1 MKKYL
6 LPEGKYYK
14 ANLHCHSTYSDGK
27 LTPAEL
33 KELYMSEGYSILAI
47 TDHCLLIPHHD
58 ELSDENFVALNG
70 TELDVPQPGIDRIY
84 RKTCHICY
92 IALSPENKVTPFYHS
107 EKYVFGNMTGH
118 RDEVLRDGVDE
129 EYERDHTGECI
140 SYMMQKGRE
149 RGYFITYNHPTWS
162 LEDYSDY
169 INYSGMHA
177 IEMYNYLS
185 TIQGPDDINSRVYD
199 DILRSGKR
207 IYCIGGDDNHN
218 GRPRDHRRF
227 DSFGA
232 WTMICPEKLEY
243 TSVTDALTAGSFYA
257 SMGPEIKSL
266 YVEDGKVYIET
277 SPAESIVMMSNI
289 RRWGSVHREKGKRL
303 TRAEFKLP
311 LDASY
316 VRFTVIDKN
325 GKRADT
331 NAYFIDDII
340 SEK

>member
-1 MKKYL
+1 MKKHL

-33 KELYMSEGYSILAI
+33 KEMYMEHGYSILAY
-47 TDHCLLIPHHD
+47 TDHCLLIPHHE

-70 TELDVPQPGIDRIY
+70 TDLDVPEPGIDRIY

-92 IALSPENKVTPFYHS
+92 IALDPENKVTPFYHS
-107 EKYVFGNMTGH
+107 EKYVFGNMVNH
-118 RDEVLRDGVDE
+118 RDKVVRDGVDE

-140 SYMMQKGRE
+140 SYMMQRGRE

-169 INYSGMHA
+169 INFHGMHA
-177 IEMYNYLS
+177 MEMFNFLS
-185 TIQGPDDINSRVYD
+185 TIQGPEDVNSRVYD
-199 DILRSGKR
+199 DILRSGRR
-207 IYCIGGDDNHN
+207 IFCIGADDNHN

-243 TSVTDALTAGSFYA
+243 TSVTDALVKGNFYA
-257 SMGPEIKSL
+257 SMGPEIKEL
-266 YVEDGKVYIET
+266 YVEDGKIRITT
-277 SPAESIVMMSNI
+277 SPAESIIMLSNN
-289 RRWGSVHREKGKRL
+289 RRWGSVHREKGKTLRSATFTL
-303 TRAEFKLP
+303 HH
-311 LDASY
+311 DCSY
-316 VRFTVIDKN
+316 VRFVVIDKY
-325 GKRADT
+325 GKKATT
-331 NAYFIDDII
+331 NAYFVDDIL
-340 SEK
+340 SE